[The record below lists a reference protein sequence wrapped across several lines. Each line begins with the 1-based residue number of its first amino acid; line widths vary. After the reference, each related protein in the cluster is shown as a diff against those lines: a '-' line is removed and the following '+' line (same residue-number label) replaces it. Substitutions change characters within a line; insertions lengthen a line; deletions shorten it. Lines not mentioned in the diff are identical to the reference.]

1 MREAIQEIGLVVFPC
16 LSGPRLGTWLSQ
28 GLRAPD
34 PRPKIKPPPLR
45 WFSEPSVLT
54 PDGLLLPHRYTSKLT
69 LPRLKPSEAGL
80 YSFQARNAR
89 GEDTLTFE
97 LTLLCE

>member
-1 MREAIQEIGLVVFPC
+1 M
-16 LSGPRLGTWLSQ
+16 SQ
-28 GLRAPD
+28 WTQAGYLAQ
-34 PRPKIKPPPLR
+34 PRPSCPRPSTKNKTTPSLR
-45 WFSEPSVLT
+45 WLSEPSVLT
-54 PDGLLLPHRYTSKLT
+54 QDGLLLPHRYTSKLT